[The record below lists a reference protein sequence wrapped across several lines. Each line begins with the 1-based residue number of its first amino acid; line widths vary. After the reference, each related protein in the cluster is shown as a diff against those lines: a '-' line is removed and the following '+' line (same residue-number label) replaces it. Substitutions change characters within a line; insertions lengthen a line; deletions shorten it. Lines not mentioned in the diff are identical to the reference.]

1 VYKGNSMPYEPTEIQ
16 CELQEYRI
24 TDEDRKGMNR
34 ITHLLMLEL
43 VYLIRRFE
51 TTLLDLK
58 KKDLVHGPVH
68 TSIGQEAVAAGCGT
82 ALQYGDIVGSTHR
95 AHHHFLG
102 KVFSYSCPLDYDPV
116 GDRYTDEM
124 QKCIE
129 RTLAEVMG
137 LKTGWCG
144 GRGGS
149 MHLRNMEAGVIGT
162 NAIVGGGIA
171 LTTGAAWAQRIRNTR
186 FGSLVFLGDGA
197 VNQGILLESANMA
210 KLFNLPVIYFI
221 ENNLYAVGTSTRESS
236 STTHLAQ
243 RALGFG
249 MDGIMVDGMDPAA
262 VHVLVRRIREGQQKG
277 GGPVFVE
284 AKTYR
289 FLHHAGDRKGSS
301 LKYRNTDEENAWE
314 KRDPAVQYAA
324 QMISLGLLKEDE
336 DSLLREKAE
345 ESLKKALEAVT
356 ENRNGTRVIPERM
369 WPDRSTLYIG
379 VPGGGGPGERELE
392 KLRYAERE
400 DFDRLDRR
408 TFVNVMSEVAARR
421 MEEDDSVIELG
432 EEVANLGGGAYNA
445 TRFPLQRVPQ
455 RVFNTP
461 ISEAGFTGIAFGAS
475 LCGIKPIVEIMFPD
489 FALVAA
495 DQLFNQIAKLKYLYG
510 GDVVVPLVVRTRIA
524 AGLGYGAQHSSDL
537 VGLYALFRGW
547 RIVAPS
553 TPFDYVGLFN
563 TAMKCPDPVLVME
576 HHSLYRVKGEVPP
589 EDMDYCIRFGKA
601 IRTREGNDLTVITY
615 LRGVHML
622 ASVGDALEEQGIGVD
637 VIDLRTLDYH
647 SIDYRT
653 IGESLRKTGRAAVV
667 EESPRSLGI
676 GARIADEIQSRFFPL
691 LKGPVEHIESIDV
704 PLPVS
709 RKLESEILINED
721 RVKQRIMEI
730 VKG

>member
-1 VYKGNSMPYEPTEIQ
+1 MHKGNYMPYETVEIN
-16 CELQEYRI
+16 CELKEYRI
-24 TDEDRKGMNR
+24 TDEERAGVDKNA
-34 ITHLLMLEL
+34 HLRMLEL

-51 TTLLDLK
+51 TTLLELK
-58 KKDLVHGPVH
+58 KEDLVHGPVH

-82 ALQYGDIVGSTHR
+82 ALLHGDIVGSTHR

-102 KVFSYSCPLDYDPV
+102 KVFSYYSPDGYDPA
-116 GDRYTDEM
+116 GDRFTDDM
-124 QKCIE
+124 QRCVE

-137 LKTGWCG
+137 LRTGWCG

-210 KLFNLPVIYFI
+210 KLFNLPVTYFI

-236 STTHLAQ
+236 STQHLAQ

-249 MDGIMVDGMDPAA
+249 MDGIVVDGMDPAA
-262 VHVLVRRIREGQQKG
+262 VYVLIRRIREDQQKG
-277 GGPVFVE
+277 KGPVFVE

-301 LKYRNTDEENAWE
+301 FKYRDSDEENAWSD
-314 KRDPAVQYAA
+314 RDPAVQYSA
-324 QMISLGLLKEDE
+324 QLKSVGILNVEE
-336 DSLLREKAE
+336 DSLLREKTE
-345 ESLKKALEAVT
+345 ESLHRAVEAVT
-356 ENRNGTRVIPERM
+356 EKRGKTRFIPDRM
-369 WPDRSTLYIG
+369 WPERSTLYIG
-379 VPGGGGPGERELE
+379 MPGGGGAGEREME
-392 KLRYAERE
+392 RLRYVERE

-421 MEEDDSVIELG
+421 MEEDGSVIVLG

-445 TRFPLQRVPQ
+445 TRFPLQRVPK

-461 ISEAGFTGIAFGAS
+461 ISEAGFSGMAFGAS
-475 LCGIKPIVEIMFPD
+475 LCGVKPIVEIMFPD
-489 FALVAA
+489 FTLVAA

-510 GDVVVPLVVRTRIA
+510 GNVVVPLVVRTRIA

-563 TAMKCPDPVLVME
+563 TAMNCPDPVLVME
-576 HHSLYRVKGEVPP
+576 HHSLYRLKGEVPP
-589 EDMDYCIRFGKA
+589 GDMDYCIRFGKA
-601 IRTREGNDLTVITY
+601 CRTREGKDLTVITY
-615 LRGVHML
+615 LRGVHLL
-622 ASVGDALEEQGIGVD
+622 ASLGDALEEQGIGVD

-647 SIDYRT
+647 SIDYST
-653 IGESLRKTGRAAVV
+653 IGASLRKTGRAVVV

-676 GARIADEIQSRFFPL
+676 GARIADEIQTRFYPL

-709 RKLESEILINED
+709 RKLESEILINEEK
-721 RVKQRIMEI
+721 VMQRIMEI
-730 VKG
+730 MK